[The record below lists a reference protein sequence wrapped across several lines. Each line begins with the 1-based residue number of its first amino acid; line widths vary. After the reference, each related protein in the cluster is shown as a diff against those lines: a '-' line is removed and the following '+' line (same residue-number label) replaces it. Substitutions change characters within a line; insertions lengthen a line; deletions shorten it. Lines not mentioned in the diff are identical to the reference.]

1 MERESGERGRRP
13 AIARKSGDRPVD
25 LVSSSAYVRAMKAKR
40 LSRLT
45 VEGSADTGYVAGL
58 ESNIESE
65 AADE

>member
-1 MERESGERGRRP
+1 
-13 AIARKSGDRPVD
+13 
-25 LVSSSAYVRAMKAKR
+25 MKAKR